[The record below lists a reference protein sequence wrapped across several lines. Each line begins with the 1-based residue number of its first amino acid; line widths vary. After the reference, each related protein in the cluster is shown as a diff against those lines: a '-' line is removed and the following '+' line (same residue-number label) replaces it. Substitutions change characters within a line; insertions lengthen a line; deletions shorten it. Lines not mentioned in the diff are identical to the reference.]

1 MISVLALQNQMEVLR
16 GEVHS
21 LSDACVTSAEV
32 ERVSA
37 VTEEDEEERTTT
49 AVIKTEPKV
58 SCVYG
63 DCMHISYRLYL
74 ELPATLYG
82 CTCETKI

>member
-37 VTEEDEEERTTT
+37 MTEEQ
-49 AVIKTEPKV
+49 
-58 SCVYG
+58 
-63 DCMHISYRLYL
+63 LQ
-74 ELPATLYG
+74 
-82 CTCETKI
+82 

>member
-1 MISVLALQNQMEVLR
+1 MIGLNDTINTISFRQGLIMSLPTRQPVVVL
-16 GEVHS
+16 
-21 LSDACVTSAEV
+21 
-32 ERVSA
+32 ERF
-37 VTEEDEEERTTT
+37 EDQQTKT

-58 SCVYG
+58 SFVCG

-82 CTCETKI
+82 CTCETKIWL

>member
-1 MISVLALQNQMEVLR
+1 MSEHILILPTRQPIVVL
-16 GEVHS
+16 
-21 LSDACVTSAEV
+21 
-32 ERVSA
+32 ERF
-37 VTEEDEEERTTT
+37 EDQQTTT
-49 AVIKTEPKV
+49 AVIKREPKV
-58 SCVYG
+58 SFVCG